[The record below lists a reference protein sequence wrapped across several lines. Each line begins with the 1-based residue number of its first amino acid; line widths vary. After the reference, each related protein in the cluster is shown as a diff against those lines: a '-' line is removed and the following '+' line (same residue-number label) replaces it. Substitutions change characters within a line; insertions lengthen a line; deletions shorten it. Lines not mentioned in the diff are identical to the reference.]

1 MYGSLNDYFAGNKIS
16 LAAIA
21 EFFDHY
27 GVTVHKLRADQE
39 PAVNTC
45 IAGEIGSIVPVQK
58 NIQGLRCWTRE
69 HAVASAFEKL
79 RGIFCGTGA
88 TNVMVYD
95 NQEIVEHMIGER
107 PAFQAKLTLYFFRV
121 ASEDLRIREHRIS

>member
-16 LAAIA
+16 LALIA

-27 GVTVHKLRADQE
+27 GVTVHKLGADH
-39 PAVNTC
+39 PAAVSTMVEGVP
-45 IAGEIGSIVPVQK
+45 GEIVPVRKQ
-58 NIQGLRCWTRE
+58 IQGLRCWSRE
-69 HAVASAFEKL
+69 HAVASAVEKL

-95 NQEIVEHMIGER
+95 NQEIVESMVGER
-107 PAFQAKLTLYFFRV
+107 PAYQAQFTIYFFRV
-121 ASEDLRIREHRIS
+121 ASEDLRIRQHRIS